1 MTNAI
6 RLLERLGQS
15 ACARTQPEMLDR
27 LAAEAGVSP
36 EIAAALAAADQTRL
50 AALLGSDTNVCC
62 MILPAKQDEDEEK
75 REDDDQDDEDES
87 EKGLPRGLRKV
98 AVAS

>member
-1 MTNAI
+1 MSNAI

-15 ACARTQPEMLDR
+15 AYARVQPDTLDR
-27 LAAEAGVSP
+27 LAAETGVSP

-50 AALLGSDTNVCC
+50 AALLGSGTNVCC
-62 MILPAKQDEDEEK
+62 MILPAKQDEDEEQ
-75 REDDDQDDEDES
+75 REDDDQDDEDEA
-87 EKGLPRGLRKV
+87 EKGALRDYRKV